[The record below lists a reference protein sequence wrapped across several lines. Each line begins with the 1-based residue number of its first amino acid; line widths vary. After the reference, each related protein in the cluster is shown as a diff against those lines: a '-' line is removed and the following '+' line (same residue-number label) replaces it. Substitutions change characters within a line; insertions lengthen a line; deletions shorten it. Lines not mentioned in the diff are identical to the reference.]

1 MVQVV
6 KYALWHGRNGG
17 SGPHAP
23 GSGTGLGEALSYA
36 FADLF
41 AAFLLL
47 SVGVSVVVLFLV

>member
-17 SGPHAP
+17 SGPHAT
-23 GSGTGLGEALSYA
+23 GFGTSTGKSFSYA

-41 AAFLLL
+41 AAFLLRG
-47 SVGVSVVVLFLV
+47 VGVGVVVLFLV